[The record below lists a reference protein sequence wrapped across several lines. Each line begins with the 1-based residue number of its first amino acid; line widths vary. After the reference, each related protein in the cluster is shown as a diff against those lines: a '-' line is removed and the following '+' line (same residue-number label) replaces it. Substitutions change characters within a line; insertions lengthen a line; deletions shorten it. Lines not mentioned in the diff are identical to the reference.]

1 MPYVVTRSCCADA
14 SCVLACP
21 VNCIHPAPGEP
32 GFAAAEML
40 YVDPRACVDCGACAS
55 ACPVDA
61 LKPHTRLTAAEQP
74 FLDLNAAYYE
84 DDPHPARTPLALVPR
99 QRQLN
104 AGELRVAVVG
114 AGPAGLFAAD
124 ELLKHPG
131 VRVTVYDRLPTPYG
145 LARTGVAPDHQDT
158 KGVTRL
164 FRAIEAQPGFA
175 YRLNVEVGEDLRHED
190 LLRDHHA
197 VVYAVGAAT
206 DRRLGIDGEDLP
218 GSAAATDFVAWYN
231 GHPDHGATTCALD
244 GERAVVV
251 GNGNVALDVA
261 RVLTAD
267 PASLA
272 RTDIADGALDALRGS
287 RVREVVVLGR
297 RGPAEAS
304 FTLPELLALAALDSV
319 DVVVEGWPEGLAP
332 DTSPRTALLAELAAR
347 TPVPGRRRIVLRF
360 LTTPTRVLGDDRVT
374 GLEVART
381 ELRTDDDGT
390 VRAVP
395 TGETETIATSLV
407 LRSVGYRARPVPGLP
422 FDEGTGTVPHER
434 GRVEPGVYVA
444 GWIKRGPTGFIG
456 TNKTCAEET
465 VAALLD
471 DFDAGRLT
479 APADAS
485 GTAAPPGAMGT
496 PGTTGTTGSAEVVD
510 LDGWQAIDRAE
521 RAAGALQ
528 GRPRVK
534 ITDRDTLLATARPA
548 APAPRRR
555 LPLTVLPLTVLRRSR

>member
-32 GFAAAEML
+32 GFAEAEML
-40 YVDPRACVDCGACAS
+40 YVDPRACVDCGACAT

-61 LKPHTRLTAAEQP
+61 LKPHTKLSAAEQP

-84 DDPHPARTPLALVPR
+84 GDPHPVRTPLALVPR
-99 QRQLN
+99 QRRLP

-114 AGPAGLFAAD
+114 AGPAGLFTAD

-131 VRVTVYDRLPTPYG
+131 VHVTVYDRLPTPYG
-145 LARTGVAPDHQDT
+145 LARAGVAPDHQDT
-158 KGVTRL
+158 KQVIRL
-164 FRAIEAQPGFA
+164 FQAIEGQPGFS
-175 YRLNVEVGEDLRHED
+175 YRLNVEIGKDLLHED
-190 LLRDHHA
+190 LIRDHHA

-206 DRRLGIDGEDLP
+206 DRRLGIDGEELP
-218 GSAAATDFVAWYN
+218 GSVSATDFVAWYN
-231 GHPDHGATTCALD
+231 GHPDHDTASYAHELA

-267 PASLA
+267 PAAVA
-272 RTDIADGALDALRGS
+272 RTDIGDGALAALRDS

-304 FTLPELLALAALDSV
+304 FTMPELLALAALEEV
-319 DVVVEGWPEGLAP
+319 DVTVEGWPEGLAA
-332 DTSPRTALLAELAAR
+332 DASARTELLALLAAR
-347 TPVPGRRRIVLRF
+347 TPTPGRRRIVLRF
-360 LTTPTRVLGDDRVT
+360 LTTPTRVLGGDRVT

-381 ELRTDDDGT
+381 ELRTDEDGT

-395 TGETETIATSLV
+395 TADTEVIETSLV
-407 LRSVGYRARPVPGLP
+407 LRSVGYRARPIPGLP
-422 FDEGTGTVPHER
+422 FDATRATVPHER

-456 TNKTCAEET
+456 TNKSCAEET
-465 VAALLD
+465 VTALLD
-471 DFDAGRLT
+471 DFEAGRLT
-479 APADAS
+479 VPAYGGSGAGTSVTAAPADAV
-485 GTAAPPGAMGT
+485 G
-496 PGTTGTTGSAEVVD
+496 
-510 LDGWQAIDRAE
+510 LDGWRAIDRAE

-528 GRPRVK
+528 QRPRVK
-534 ITDRDTLLATARPA
+534 LTDRSALLDAARP
-548 APAPRRR
+548 PKERR
-555 LPLTVLPLTVLRRSR
+555 LLSLTVLRRS